1 MRNTIGFNRKLK
13 ARAALRGAAWS
24 LPVLPG
30 MAVVGIA
37 YGLLAQ
43 RTGLGLG
50 ETLGMSF
57 FVFAGAS
64 QFMALSML
72 SQGMEAAAIV
82 AATFAVNFR
91 HVLMSASIAPRLASW
106 KAWQRW
112 ALGGMLTD
120 ESFALFSLRLAQGRE
135 EGRENLDPAAAIAL
149 NCAIYIA
156 WAAFGAAGYRLGALI
171 ERPEAWGLDF
181 ALPAMFAGLL
191 LPLCRSK
198 AAAVAALC
206 GGTTAVVLN
215 LLGWGSWGA
224 LIGALAGATAGL
236 RVKGV
241 KERTAP

>member
-1 MRNTIGFNRKLK
+1 VRNTIGFNRKLK

-43 RTGLGLG
+43 RTGLGLR
-50 ETLGMSF
+50 ETLGMSL

-82 AATFAVNFR
+82 AAAFAVNFR

-106 KAWQRW
+106 KTWQRW

-120 ESFALFSLRLAQGRE
+120 ESFALFSLRLAQGRGQE
-135 EGRENLDPAAAIAL
+135 SLDPAEAIAL
-149 NCAIYIA
+149 NCAIYVA

-198 AAAVAALC
+198 AAATAALC

-236 RVKGV
+236 RVK
-241 KERTAP
+241 ERAAP